1 MLNGFTNCG
10 RGTVKFCWNTATV
23 ICFHIIWLLFHC
35 PWHSPGKKTGSPPP
49 GIFPPQG
56 LNRSLVHCGQIPY
69 HLSHQGSPLLTI
81 PFKGPT
87 YHHLWVWE
95 FEHTSFEETQ
105 TFRSFSNF
113 LLLLVCNFIPLW
125 SKNMICMNS
134 IMCIYWLLFY
144 DLIYNL

>member
-69 HLSHQGSPLLTI
+69 HLSHQG
-81 PFKGPT
+81 
-87 YHHLWVWE
+87 
-95 FEHTSFEETQ
+95 
-105 TFRSFSNF
+105 
-113 LLLLVCNFIPLW
+113 
-125 SKNMICMNS
+125 NS
-134 IMCIYWLLFY
+134 IYVHNISHILSYLSNSGNSDLDSCINGDCCCVFSACTIAFIVKLEVRNYVQNNFENHGFGGLHW
-144 DLIYNL
+144 IGV